1 MAKQIKKLFKLI
13 EPRFFR
19 GFLVGVKM
27 KTKIKST
34 ALLFLTAIIWGFAFV
49 AQRVGAEYVG
59 AFTFNG
65 VRFLLGALSL
75 IPVILIFEKE
85 EFDKKK
91 FIKTLWTGI
100 LAGVI
105 LFIASSLQ
113 QFGIV
118 FTNSAGKAGFLTG
131 LYIVLVPLIRF
142 VMGKKTSVLIF
153 VGAIFAVAGLFFL
166 CMKEGKISFGIG
178 DIVLII
184 GAFFWACHILVVDK
198 FVNFISALKFSM
210 IQFLTCGILGMIF
223 AVFTETI
230 EFSAI
235 KQAGVPILYGGL
247 MSVGIAYTCQ
257 ILGQKNA
264 DPTFASIIF
273 STESVFSA
281 IGEVLI
287 LHVVMHER
295 AYLGCVLI
303 FIGIIL
309 SQLTIDDIKK
319 IGKKIYTS
327 IRKCRAR

>member
-1 MAKQIKKLFKLI
+1 MHI
-13 EPRFFR
+13 
-19 GFLVGVKM
+19 VGVKM
-27 KTKIKST
+27 KNKIKST

-49 AQRVGAEYVG
+49 AQRVGADYVG

-65 VRFLLGALSL
+65 VRFILGACSL

-85 EFDKKK
+85 EFNKKK

-118 FTNSAGKAGFLTG
+118 FTGSAGKAGFLTG

-142 VMGKKTSVLIF
+142 VMGKKTSVLTF
-153 VGAIFAVAGLFFL
+153 FGAIFAVIGLFFL
-166 CMKEGKISFGIG
+166 CMTGDKITFGIG

-184 GAFFWACHILVVDK
+184 GAFFWASHILVVDK
-198 FVNFISALKFSM
+198 FVNSISALKFSM
-210 IQFLTCGILGMIF
+210 IQFYTCGILSMIF
-223 AVFTETI
+223 AMFTETI

-235 KQAGVPILYGGL
+235 KEAGIPILYGGL
-247 MSVGIAYTCQ
+247 MSVGVAYTCQ

-264 DPTFASIIF
+264 DPTFASIVF

-281 IGEVLI
+281 IGGALI
-287 LHVVMHER
+287 LHEMMSSR
-295 AYLGCVLI
+295 GYLGGVLI

-309 SQLTIDDIKK
+309 SQITVNDIKK
-319 IGKKIYTS
+319 LKNRRLKNN
-327 IRKCRAR
+327 